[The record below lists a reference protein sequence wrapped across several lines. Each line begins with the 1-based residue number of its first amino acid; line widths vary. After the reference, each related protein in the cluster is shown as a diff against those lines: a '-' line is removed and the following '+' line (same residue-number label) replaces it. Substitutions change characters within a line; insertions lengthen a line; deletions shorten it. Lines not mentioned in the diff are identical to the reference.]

1 MVSPVIE
8 WDGAE
13 RRSIWVVKRSP
24 DFGGAAQPGYVV
36 WIALGVALA
45 IGAPVAF
52 VLGKAALERNEVRRQ
67 EAQAFT
73 QDLTVKGAPC
83 PSWTAAQYAAQPLRA
98 KQVFSFDMIDF
109 GRRFGHV
116 ECGVAGMHGADK
128 LGERDVCQFTGPA
141 VLEIKTG
148 KGSFYFA
155 PGVGVPATVSV
166 QHGVPSCVM
175 ASKYR
180 LPGA

>member
-1 MVSPVIE
+1 MASLVAGRVGVRATE
-8 WDGAE
+8 FQ
-13 RRSIWVVKRSP
+13 VVKRSP
-24 DFGGAAQPGYVV
+24 DFGGAARPASIV
-36 WIALGVALA
+36 WIALAVAA
-45 IGAPVAF
+45 TIGAPVTY
-52 VLGKAALERNEVRRQ
+52 VLGKAALERNAVAREENKV
-67 EAQAFT
+67 FT
-73 QDLTVKGAPC
+73 QDLTVNGAPC
-83 PSWTAAQYAAQPLRA
+83 PSWTAEQYAAQPLRA

>member
-1 MVSPVIE
+1 M
-8 WDGAE
+8 
-13 RRSIWVVKRSP
+13 VKRSK
-24 DFGGAAQPGYVV
+24 DFGGVARSGGVV
-36 WIALGVALA
+36 WIALAVALA
-45 IGAPVAF
+45 IGAPVTY
-52 VLGKAALERNEVRRQ
+52 VLGKAALERNAVALQ
-67 EAQAFT
+67 ESKVFT
-73 QDLTVKGAPC
+73 QDLTVTGAPC

-98 KQVFSFDMIDF
+98 QQVFSFDMIDF

-128 LGERDVCQFTGPA
+128 IGERDVCQFTGPA
-141 VLEIKTG
+141 VLEIKSG
-148 KGSFYFA
+148 KGTFYFA